1 MRPVVNQKNATDNPP
16 LILRA
21 LETKAIRAA
30 FWSVLEYGSGTGLR
44 VISSLVLTRL
54 LLPAYFGEMI
64 LVSTL
69 IAGITLL
76 SDIGLTPSVI
86 QSPRG
91 DDPAFLNTAW
101 TLQAL
106 RGVALWLVAIAIA
119 WPMAIYYHDPHLK
132 ALLPVLACS
141 TLIGSFN
148 STNLLTLSRHMGV
161 RRLFAI
167 DGSTSVVSLIVT
179 IIWAYFWP
187 SVWAII
193 GGQIISTIYRLI
205 LSHIPSITPGIRN
218 SFGWEKEAL
227 QSIVHFGKW
236 IMIGTAFFFF
246 ASQADRLVLGRLIP
260 LSLLGIYGLAY
271 QLSDIPRQV
280 MLALGSRVA
289 YPFIAKI
296 IHLPLDEFRTK
307 FLRYR
312 FYVLLIGAALLTLMV
327 IWGNLLILKLYDRR
341 YHEAAWMIP
350 ILALGLWHTLLYQS
364 TSPVLFSLG
373 KPKYNAYANV
383 AYCFGIIGGI
393 IIAFHFYGMFGAVI
407 AIAAGDFPSYV
418 VNQFGA
424 VRERINPLRQDL
436 LMTCI
441 FLTMLASGY
450 AIRHSFAH
458 WIH

>member
-1 MRPVVNQKNATDNPP
+1 MRPVVNQTNATDNPP

-76 SDIGLTPSVI
+76 SDIGLAPSVI

-106 RGVALWLVAIAIA
+106 RGVALWIVAIAIA
-119 WPMAIYYHDPHLK
+119 WPMALYYHDPHLK

-167 DGSTSVVSLIVT
+167 DGSTSVVSLVVT

-205 LSHIPSITPGIRN
+205 LSHIPSVTPGIRN
-218 SFGWEKEAL
+218 SFGWEKDAL

-296 IHLPLDEFRTK
+296 IHLPINEFRTK

-312 FYVLLIGAALLTLMV
+312 FYVLLIGAALLTLMA
-327 IWGNLLILKLYDRR
+327 IWGNLIILKLYDRR

-350 ILALGLWHTLLYQS
+350 ILSVGLWNTLLYQS

-424 VRERINPLRQDL
+424 VREGINPLRQDL

-458 WIH
+458 